1 VADNNGAHADDEIA
15 GLVRSALAREPGA
28 RRALYDRHLE
38 VVMGYCV
45 LATNFN
51 RALAEDLTQEVFVN
65 AFSNLEDLRAP
76 SRFRPWLIS
85 IAANVCARE
94 LARTKRHREVLDAFV
109 VECDAWSEFVGKQG
123 REARAQVVLD
133 AIERVGDEL
142 TKTVAR
148 LKYTDPEHTVRQ
160 ISEKLGVPQGTVSV
174 TLMRFRAQVKRVLVH
189 AVMGLDD
196 GGRR

>member
-1 VADNNGAHADDEIA
+1 
-15 GLVRSALAREPGA
+15 
-28 RRALYDRHLE
+28 
-38 VVMGYCV
+38 
-45 LATNFN
+45 
-51 RALAEDLTQEVFVN
+51 
-65 AFSNLEDLRAP
+65 
-76 SRFRPWLIS
+76 
-85 IAANVCARE
+85 
-94 LARTKRHREVLDAFV
+94 VLDAFV